1 MKDFYMVRNK
11 KFLNMNDQA
20 RIEKQLTTYRNIK
33 GLFANHVAFF
43 MEFIWFGNTWII
55 ETYCENINPNDYC
68 FFLWEELDY

>member
-43 MEFIWFGNTWII
+43 MEFIWFGNT
-55 ETYCENINPNDYC
+55 
-68 FFLWEELDY
+68 